1 MSKSCLFTVVTPRFL
16 PGALVMLASFLR
28 VHPTYQGDV
37 VVVHWRLPRRLRD
50 LMCKILRRA
59 IRFETPSA
67 ALRRRIAAVAPVR
80 SPSRLPAACFY
91 FVEAFR
97 FREYERIL
105 YCDSDLLFRD
115 AIDELFQADDEL
127 LAAPDRPALVG
138 MCRDAATFA
147 RIPCGGEPS
156 AVDLRAHEAHQSH
169 AAAELPARLANTFN
183 CGLLALNLGRVH
195 ATCYEDL
202 LAFLTPERY
211 RGVRSAD
218 GFLLNRYFAGRQTL
232 VSSSYNFLVGE
243 AAAIGARE
251 GVALEDAKALHF
263 NDRAKPWLTQEM
275 LDWAS
280 VGRRRSRPH
289 PIAFNLWYDAY
300 ADLLAD
306 AHVRDAARRLGELP
320 PRPPHG

>member
-1 MSKSCLFTVVTPRFL
+1 MSKRCLFTVVTPRFL
-16 PGALVMLASFLR
+16 PGALVMIASFLR
-28 VHPTYQGDV
+28 AHPTYQGDV

-50 LMCKILRRA
+50 LMCEVLRCA

-67 ALRRRIAAVAPVR
+67 ELRRRIAAIAPVR

-97 FREYERIL
+97 LREYERIL
-105 YCDSDLLFRD
+105 YCDSDLLFRA
-115 AIDELFQADDEL
+115 AIDELFQMDDEL
-127 LAAPDRPALVG
+127 LAAPDRPALAG
-138 MCRDAATFA
+138 LCRDAATFA

-156 AVDLRAHEAHQSH
+156 AVDLRAPRAQQSD
-169 AAAELPARLANTFN
+169 ASPKPPARLANTFN

-211 RGVRSAD
+211 CGVRSAD

-251 GVALEDAKALHF
+251 GVRLEDAKALHF

-280 VGRRRSRPH
+280 VGRRRSMPH

-306 AHVRDAARRLGELP
+306 AHVRDAVRRLGELP
-320 PRPPHG
+320 PRPTHG

>member
-1 MSKSCLFTVVTPRFL
+1 MSKRCLFTVVTPRFL
-16 PGALVMLASFLR
+16 PGALVMIASFLR
-28 VHPTYQGDV
+28 AHPTYQGDV
-37 VVVHWRLPRRLRD
+37 VVVHWQLPRRLRD
-50 LMCKILRRA
+50 LMCKVLRCA

-67 ALRRRIAAVAPVR
+67 ALRRRIAAIAPVR

-97 FREYERIL
+97 LREYERIL
-105 YCDSDLLFRD
+105 YCDSDLLFRA
-115 AIDELFQADDEL
+115 AIDELFEADDEL
-127 LAAPDRPALVG
+127 LAAPDRPALAG
-138 MCRDAATFA
+138 MCRDATTFA
-147 RIPCGGEPS
+147 RIRCGGELSTADQRVP
-156 AVDLRAHEAHQSH
+156 RAHQSD
-169 AAAELPARLANTFN
+169 ASPNPPAHLANTFN
-183 CGLLALNLGRVH
+183 CGLLALNLRRVR

-211 RGVRSAD
+211 CGVRSAD
-218 GFLLNRYFAGRQTL
+218 GFLLNSYFAGRQTL

-251 GVALEDAKALHF
+251 SVRLEDAKALHF

-280 VGRRRSRPH
+280 AGTRRGTPH

-300 ADLLAD
+300 ADLLAN